1 MSLTCAPTNPRPARL
16 RYPAAMEEALDDRA
30 PRISRNAMTL
40 YAQLLDGSGTL
51 RLKPLRDTSGLSD
64 ADLVDTVN
72 ELKERCWI
80 KITWRRDPT
89 IPPDAETRPM
99 RDLDRITACRFG
111 RWRYK
116 ITWNEQFN
124 QDYPVGPELW

>member
-1 MSLTCAPTNPRPARL
+1 
-16 RYPAAMEEALDDRA
+16 MEEALDDRA

-124 QDYPVGPELW
+124 QDYPIERDFT

>member
-1 MSLTCAPTNPRPARL
+1 MDP
-16 RYPAAMEEALDDRA
+16 LDDRA
-30 PRISRNAMTL
+30 PRISRNAMRL
-40 YAQLLDGSGTL
+40 YALLIAGSGTL

-64 ADLVDTVN
+64 ADLVDTIN

-80 KITWRRDPT
+80 KIIWRPDP
-89 IPPDAETRPM
+89 IDPPDAETRPM

-116 ITWNEQFN
+116 RTWVEQFN
-124 QDYPVGPELW
+124 QDYPTPHELT